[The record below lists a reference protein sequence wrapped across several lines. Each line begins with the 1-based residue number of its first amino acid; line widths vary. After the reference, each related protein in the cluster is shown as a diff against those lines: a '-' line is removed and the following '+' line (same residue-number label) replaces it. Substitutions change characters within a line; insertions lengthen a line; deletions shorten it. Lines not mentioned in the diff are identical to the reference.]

1 MPRRPRLF
9 LPGISVHVIQRGN
22 NRCGMFLGVYDYY
35 LFLDLLRRDAVTYGV
50 AVHGYVLMRNHFHLI
65 ATPSL
70 ASGLPDMMQNIGR
83 TYVPHFNRRYERT
96 GSLWE
101 GRYRASLIGDEK
113 YLLTCLRYVDLNP
126 VRAGLVASPE
136 LYEWSSYRAHAFGR
150 QDPLLT
156 PHPLYLAQGQTA
168 LQRQQAWQAMCGAPI
183 DDQALITIRRAVQ
196 TSRVLRNGLDSV
208 GNAGQIPEVPS
219 VPSEV

>member
-9 LPGISVHVIQRGN
+9 VPGISVHVIHRGN
-22 NRCGMFLGVYDYY
+22 NRCAMFRGVYDYY
-35 LFLDLLRRDAVTYGV
+35 LFLDLVLRDAVTHGV
-50 AVHGYVLMRNHFHLI
+50 AVHGYVLMTNHFHLI

-70 ASGLPDMMQNIGR
+70 ASSLPDMMQDIGR
-83 TYVPHFNRRYERT
+83 TYVPQFNRRYERT

-101 GRYRASLIGDEK
+101 GRYRASPIGDEK
-113 YLLTCLRYVDLNP
+113 YWLTCLRYVELNP

-156 PHPLYLAQGQTA
+156 PHPLYLAQGQTPA
-168 LQRQQAWQAMCGAPI
+168 QRQQAWRAMCTVPI
-183 DDQALITIRRAVQ
+183 EDQALITIRRAVHTNQ
-196 TSRVLRNGLDSV
+196 ALQNGLESMR
-208 GNAGQIPEVPS
+208 NAGQIPEVPS
-219 VPSEV
+219 GV